1 VHLWPGDLAGA
12 TSRRETPL
20 RRGAPWPHPGEPG
33 GSGTLETV
41 STAADLP
48 LLAIVHN
55 SDSVSSFDL
64 AEAAS
69 GLCRILFVLDGDP
82 SMARLLHHFGPV
94 TDITGLRGPEAA
106 ARVRLLQPDGIATF
120 IDALLLR
127 TAALADD
134 LGLLFHSPDVAATL
148 VDKYRQ
154 RQALQRAGLPGPR
167 FRRIDSGEVSR
178 EALGADLDYPVVVKP
193 QAGAASRET
202 TLVVDR
208 DQLLDAVARA
218 SAVGIGA
225 MVVEDYLPD
234 SEAAMAPDYASF
246 VSVESVMGAG
256 RLRHLAVVGKFP
268 LAPPF
273 REAGHFT
280 PSQLPPAAVEEVLDA
295 VGAAVLGIGIA
306 VGGVHTEVKLTPA
319 GPRIIEVN
327 GRTGGAV
334 PDVLSAAG
342 GGSLLEAAM
351 RVALGQP
358 PGDGGLSPCSRVG
371 YKINVQ
377 PPMWAHVVHSIEG
390 LEAVSEIPGVRS
402 VNLLRKPGDAVDWR
416 LGSDEEVFH
425 VIGSVADLDDLRA
438 VRHRIDDLV
447 SVSYG

>member
-1 VHLWPGDLAGA
+1 M
-12 TSRRETPL
+12 
-20 RRGAPWPHPGEPG
+20 
-33 GSGTLETV
+33 

-64 AEAAS
+64 AEAAT

-94 TDITGLRGPEAA
+94 TDITGLGAAEAA
-106 ARVRLLQPDGIATF
+106 ARVRALEPDGIATF

-134 LGLLFHSPDVAATL
+134 LGLRFHSPDVAATL

-154 RQALQRAGLPGPR
+154 REVLQRAGLPGPR
-167 FRRIDSGEVSR
+167 FRRIDAGDMTPED
-178 EALGADLDYPVVVKP
+178 LGADLEYPVVVKP

-202 TLVVDR
+202 TLAVDR
-208 DQLLDAVARA
+208 DHLLDAVARA
-218 SAVGIGA
+218 RAVGIGA

-234 SEAAMAPDYASF
+234 SEAAMDPDYASF
-246 VSVESVMGAG
+246 VSVESVMGEG
-256 RLRHLAVVGKFP
+256 RLRHLAVMGKFP

-273 REAGHFT
+273 RETGHFT
-280 PSQLPPAAVEEVLDA
+280 PSQLPPATAEEVLDA

-306 VGGVHTEVKLTPA
+306 VGGLHTEVKLTPA

-334 PDVLSAAG
+334 PNVLSAAG
-342 GGSLLEAAM
+342 GCSLLESAM
-351 RVALGQP
+351 RVALGQS

-371 YKINVQ
+371 YKINEQ
-377 PPMWAHVVHSIEG
+377 PPVWAHVVHSVEG
-390 LEAVSEIPGVRS
+390 LDTVSELPGVLS

-425 VIGSVADLDDLRA
+425 VLGAATDLDDLRA